1 MIDVL
6 VVEDDRDLNGIT
18 SAYLR
23 AEGYAVACAF
33 NGREGLEE
41 FRRQSPKLVISDVM
55 MPEMDGF
62 ELAQKIRQENSQT
75 PIVFV
80 TARDDKPSK
89 LLGYKIGVDDYLV
102 KPFDMDELV
111 LKVGAIMRRINIS
124 KKKELIVGNLTLNE
138 EERSATVDGEELSLT
153 VREFDILYRLLS
165 YPKKAFTRSHLMEE
179 FWDYDSSATSRT
191 VDVYMAKIREKT
203 ARCNGFE
210 IVTIHGLGYKAV
222 LK

>member
-203 ARCNGFE
+203 AGCNGFE

>member
-203 ARCNGFE
+203 AKCNGFE

>member
-18 SAYLR
+18 TAYLR

-80 TARDDKPSK
+80 TAREDKPSK

-203 ARCNGFE
+203 AGCNGFE